1 LNRSQKD
8 LAAVNIEKKRIEIEL
23 QEKINLNTEVNQ

>member
-8 LAAVNIEKKRIEIEL
+8 FAAVNIEKKRIEIEL